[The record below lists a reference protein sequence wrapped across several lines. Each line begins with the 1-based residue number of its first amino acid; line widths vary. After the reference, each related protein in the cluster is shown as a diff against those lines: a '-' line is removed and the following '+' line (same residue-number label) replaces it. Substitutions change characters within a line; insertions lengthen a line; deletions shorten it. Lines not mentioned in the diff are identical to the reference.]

1 MEALKQKLVPSGWL
15 EREGRRLD
23 CGPYLSGAM
32 EAKVLLER
40 LPVPRADLCSLTH
53 GHEGGVYNGP
63 QFVRNYVSD
72 SDHGMPFLTG
82 STMLHADFA
91 HADLLKKSDATSP
104 RLAHLRIEE
113 GTTLVSCSG
122 TIGRMSYARPEM
134 VGMWSS
140 QDILKIVSDP
150 ALVRPGYLYAFLNGR
165 FGLPLVT
172 GGTYGAIVR
181 HIEPQHVARV
191 PVPLAPD
198 DVQEQAHRLVT
209 EAAAR
214 RTAASEELRAIIR
227 EIEEAACL
235 PPIDRR
241 SSEAS
246 APDTSLVRASA
257 LAGRMDGLFH
267 SRYHRAVLE
276 PLLALPAPRRTTVG
290 DLAERVFQP
299 PMFKR
304 IEVEDPR
311 FGLPFF
317 GTAALMRSDP
327 EASYF
332 LAKRTPG
339 FKDLIVDQRT
349 VLVPRSGQLN
359 GLIGHAVLP
368 YGDVVGCAITEHAI
382 RLFCRNE
389 ATAGYLFACLSSE
402 YARRQLK
409 ARAFGSSI
417 PALDES
423 AVAGVV
429 LPKLHAPRM
438 KALGLRAF
446 AVRTARHEAIGKER
460 EARAL
465 VERWIEAQGA
475 A

>member
-1 MEALKQKLVPSGWL
+1 LKQKLVPSGWL

-40 LPVPRADLCSLTH
+40 LPVPRAELCRLTR

-63 QFVRNYVSD
+63 QFARNYVSD
-72 SDHGMPFLTG
+72 PDHGVPFLSS
-82 STMLHADFA
+82 STMLHADFT

-104 RLAHLRIEE
+104 RLAYLRIEE

-122 TIGRMSYARPEM
+122 TIGRMVYARPEM
-134 VGMWSS
+134 SGMWSS
-140 QDILKIVSDP
+140 QHAIKIVPDP
-150 ALVRPGYLYAFLNGR
+150 ALVRPGYLHAFLSGR

-172 GGTYGAIVR
+172 GGTFGAIVR
-181 HIEPQHVARV
+181 HIEPRHVARV

-209 EAAAR
+209 GAAAM
-214 RTAASEELRAIIR
+214 RTAASEELRAVIR
-227 EIEEAACL
+227 EIEGAAGL

-276 PLLALPAPRRTTVG
+276 PLRALPASRRTTVG
-290 DLAERVFQP
+290 DLAERVFWP

-304 IEVEDPR
+304 IQVEDPR

-327 EASYF
+327 EASYL
-332 LAKRTPG
+332 LARRTPG
-339 FKDLIVDQRT
+339 FENLIVDETT
-349 VLVPRSGQLN
+349 VLVPASGQLN
-359 GLIGHAVLP
+359 GIIGHAVLP
-368 YGDVVGCAITEHAI
+368 HGDVVGGTVTHDAI
-382 RLFCRNE
+382 RLFSPNE
-389 ATAGYLFACLSSE
+389 AVAGYLFACLSSE
-402 YARRQLK
+402 HGRRQLK

-417 PALDES
+417 PHLDES

-465 VERWIEAQGA
+465 VERWIEAQGTA
-475 A
+475 

>member
-1 MEALKQKLVPSGWL
+1 MKQKLVPSAWL

-40 LPVPRADLCSLTH
+40 LPVPRAELCRLTR
-53 GHEGGVYNGP
+53 GHEGGVYIGQ
-63 QFVRNYVSD
+63 QFARNYVSD
-72 SDHGMPFLTG
+72 PDHGVPFLKG
-82 STMLHADFA
+82 SSMLHADFA

-104 RLAHLRIEE
+104 RLAYLRIEE

-122 TIGRMSYARPEM
+122 TIGRMVYARREM
-134 VGMWSS
+134 SGMWSS
-140 QDILKIVSDP
+140 QHAIKIVPDP
-150 ALVRPGYLYAFLNGR
+150 ALVRPGYLHAFLNGR

-172 GGTYGAIVR
+172 GGTFGAIVR
-181 HIEPQHVARV
+181 HIEPRHVARV

-209 EAAAR
+209 GAAAMR
-214 RTAASEELRAIIR
+214 SAASAELRAVIR
-227 EIEEAACL
+227 EIEAAAGL

-276 PLLALPAPRRTTVG
+276 PLLALPAARRTTVG
-290 DLAERVFQP
+290 DLAERVFWP

-304 IEVEDPR
+304 IQVEDPR

-327 EASYF
+327 EASYL
-332 LAKRTPG
+332 LARRTPG
-339 FKDLIVDQRT
+339 FENLIVDETT
-349 VLVPRSGQLN
+349 VLVPASGQLN
-359 GLIGHAVLP
+359 GIIGHAVLP
-368 YGDVVGCAITEHAI
+368 HGDVVGGTVTHDAI
-382 RLFCRNE
+382 RLFSPNE
-389 ATAGYLFACLSSE
+389 AVAGYLFACLSSE
-402 YARRQLK
+402 HGRRQLK

-417 PALDES
+417 PHLDES

-438 KALGLRAF
+438 RALGRRAF

-465 VERWIEAQGA
+465 VERWIEAQGTA
-475 A
+475 